1 MSAELERQQTELE
14 SISGVSIKY
23 LRTFPDDRGFFRE
36 IIRASDPFFAEGF
49 GQWSHSKMQRNT
61 VKAWHFH
68 HRQVDWWYVG
78 AGVIDCALYDNRPE
92 SDTYKKLVNF
102 KMGESELDS
111 EAITAVVKIPTGV
124 LHGLKVLSD
133 FAFLFYITS
142 QIYDPKDEGRIPFNS
157 ELVPFSWGDN
167 NSELIVAANDRKL
180 HIPPYDRSTISSSI

>member
-1 MSAELERQQTELE
+1 
-14 SISGVSIKY
+14 
-23 LRTFPDDRGFFRE
+23 
-36 IIRASDPFFAEGF
+36 
-49 GQWSHSKMQRNT
+49 
-61 VKAWHFH
+61 
-68 HRQVDWWYVG
+68 
-78 AGVIDCALYDNRPE
+78 
-92 SDTYKKLVNF
+92 
-102 KMGESELDS
+102 MGESELDS